1 MDAQALYHKIRTEEK
16 REDKPFDYVEFN
28 KRDSHIVMNIVY
40 QTNAYISSD
49 DHHTYRH
56 DTDPEILN
64 EETYYQLK
72 SLLIERG
79 IRFIERVDEFI

>member
-40 QTNAYISSD
+40 QTTHISAVMTIIRID
-49 DHHTYRH
+49 MT
-56 DTDPEILN
+56 
-64 EETYYQLK
+64 
-72 SLLIERG
+72 LIPK
-79 IRFIERVDEFI
+79 F